1 MSPLLRRLGFIL
13 SFAIVAM
20 ALQTQLTA
28 RPTVQLATQ
37 VSDAQVVFEKSS
49 KPRTGRVTQLRRMP
63 RPASAELA

>member
-63 RPASAELA
+63 RPVSAELA